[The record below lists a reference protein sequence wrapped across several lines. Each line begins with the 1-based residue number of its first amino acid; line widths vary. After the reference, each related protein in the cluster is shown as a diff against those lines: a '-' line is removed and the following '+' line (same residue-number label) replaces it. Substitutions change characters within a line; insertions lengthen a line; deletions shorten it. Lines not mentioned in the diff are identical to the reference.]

1 MFVKRVDNLK
11 KKLYTNNKSIIRTN
25 NKMTLMVENSWLVK
39 TILKT
44 YLSTLQMDLFPVIA
58 VIK

>member
-1 MFVKRVDNLK
+1 MFVKRVDNSE

-44 YLSTLQMDLFPVIA
+44 YLSTL
-58 VIK
+58 

>member
-11 KKLYTNNKSIIRTN
+11 KKLYTSNKSVIRTN
-25 NKMTLMVENSWLVK
+25 NKITLMVENSWLVK

-44 YLSTLQMDLFPVIA
+44 YLSTL
-58 VIK
+58 